1 MGLRPTQGDE
11 SRSHTDRAAAG
22 EVSAVP
28 ERGELM
34 QILRYAQNDRL
45 SREQSAAKNLH
56 VVTSLPRS
64 IGACEGKLTPS
75 LQPHAVEFGPGGHV
89 GEDHLV
95 ASLQAAEDLDGI
107 HGSAA

>member
-45 SREQSAAKNLH
+45 SRERSEESRSAFGVSRGKDQGEIPLPRLRDRNDSKESGFSAA
-56 VVTSLPRS
+56 
-64 IGACEGKLTPS
+64 C
-75 LQPHAVEFGPGGHV
+75 
-89 GEDHLV
+89 
-95 ASLQAAEDLDGI
+95 
-107 HGSAA
+107 